1 MHYFEKCGRFGLI
14 VKSSNIYVD
23 KCLKILDIFS
33 NKVFLKYTL
42 IPSLPLLILAV
53 ITIDPYLWVGSEL
66 HHFYIELF
74 AVILSGVIAFYY
86 ILHARN
92 LNDKFSLF
100 IGIGFAVSASI
111 DLLHVAVSFGL
122 MEHVDFLKYFIPQTW
137 FAGRIFLS
145 SMLLVAIAKYSFLFP
160 DEMVMRKVNENVRK
174 SDKIANTRSI
184 SESEQKKKNEVKLQ
198 KNLIIYLI
206 FLGVIAGSIAMVS
219 FVMVFPASVLD
230 EYSIHRP
237 YEIPPLVLFVLALFF
252 FYKKK
257 LYLKKDV
264 IYKGILIYLIIDIFS
279 QIIMSYSIQSFDTAH
294 NVAHV
299 LKDLGYFVNIIALA
313 ISGIRYTINL
323 HERNELIQS
332 QYEQIKE
339 SEKLKDEFINVAAH
353 ELRTPIQPILALS
366 IFLYNKNGTI
376 EEYKEHIEIIIK
388 NSKRLQKLSEEILD
402 AARIESRSLN
412 LNLQKFDIIS
422 VMHAMIR
429 DYANQINCD
438 NVTMKFFH
446 ENTEID
452 LDLEVDKLKR
462 RLFVYADKDRIN
474 QVISNVLINSIKFTK
489 QGNIDVGVRK
499 GDNRIFVRIKDS
511 GPGIDRDILPRLF
524 DKFVTGSPSG
534 TGLGLYICRNIIEA
548 HGGNIWAENNN
559 ENKGAT
565 FTFTL
570 PMVSQR

>member
-1 MHYFEKCGRFGLI
+1 MSDVMNNGSLDLYLIEKCYKFLE
-14 VKSSNIYVD
+14 
-23 KCLKILDIFS
+23 IFS
-33 NKVFLKYTL
+33 NKIFLKYTL
-42 IPSLPLLILAV
+42 IPSILLILLAV
-53 ITIDPYLWVGSEL
+53 ISADPYLWLGSEL

-111 DLLHVAVSFGL
+111 DLLHVAVSYGL

-160 DEMVMRKVNENVRK
+160 DELVTHKVDTKASKTDNNTNTK
-174 SDKIANTRSI
+174 SFLDNDR
-184 SESEQKKKNEVKLQ
+184 KKKYEEKLQ

-206 FLGVIAGSIAMVS
+206 LLAAIAGSIAGVS
-219 FVMVFPASVLD
+219 FIMIFPASVVD

-237 YEIPPLVLFVLALFF
+237 YEIPPLVIFLLALFF

-264 IYKGILIYLIIDIFS
+264 IYKGILLYLVIDIFS

-313 ISGIRYTINL
+313 ISGIRFTLNL
-323 HERNELIQS
+323 KERNELIQK
-332 QYEQIKE
+332 QYEKIKE
-339 SEKLKDEFINVAAH
+339 SEKLKDEFINIAAH

-366 IFLYNKNGTI
+366 IFLYKKNGNI
-376 EEYKEHIEIIIK
+376 DEYKEHLEIIIK

-402 AARIESRSLN
+402 AARIESRTLSLN
-412 LNLQKFDIIS
+412 LEKFDIIP
-422 VMHAMIR
+422 VLHTMIR
-429 DYANQINCD
+429 DYTNQIGD
-438 NVTMKFFH
+438 TNVT
-446 ENTEID
+446 ID
-452 LDLEVDKLKR
+452 LYYENVQIDLNKGVNGSKHSLV
-462 RLFVYADKDRIN
+462 VYADKDRIH
-474 QVISNVLINSIKFTK
+474 QVLSNILINAIKFTEK
-489 QGNIDVGVRK
+489 GNIEVGVKR
-499 GDNRIFVRIKDS
+499 GEDRIFIRVRDS
-511 GPGIDRDILPRLF
+511 GEGINKNVLSRLF
-524 DKFVTGSPSG
+524 NKFNTSSPSG

-548 HGGNIWAENNN
+548 HGGRIWAENNK
-559 ENKGAT
+559 ESKGAT

-570 PMVSQR
+570 PNIPQK

>member
-1 MHYFEKCGRFGLI
+1 MIEN
-14 VKSSNIYVD
+14 SSNVCVD
-23 KCLKILDIFS
+23 KCFNILDIFS
-33 NKVFLKYTL
+33 NKIFLKYTL
-42 IPSLPLLILAV
+42 IPSIPLLLLAV
-53 ITIDPYLWVGSEL
+53 ITVDPYLWIGSEL

-122 MEHVDFLKYFIPQTW
+122 MENVDFLKYFIPQTW

-160 DEMVMRKVNENVRK
+160 DEMVTKKANSNSNVGK
-174 SDKIANTRSI
+174 NDKITSTRSF
-184 SESEQKKKNEVKLQ
+184 SENEEKRKNEDKLQ
-198 KNLIIYLI
+198 KNLIVYLI
-206 FLGVIAGSIAMVS
+206 FLGAIAGSIAMIS
-219 FVMVFPASVLD
+219 FVIVFPASVVD

-237 YEIPPLVLFVLALFF
+237 YEIPPLVLFMLALFF

-323 HERNELIQS
+323 RERNELIQS

-339 SEKLKDEFINVAAH
+339 SEKLKDEFINIAAH

-412 LNLQKFDIIS
+412 LNLEKFDIIS
-422 VMHAMIR
+422 VMHTMIR

-438 NVTMKFFH
+438 NVTIKFFH

-452 LDLEVDKLKR
+452 LDLEVGELQR

-474 QVISNVLINSIKFTK
+474 QVMSNVLINSIKFTK

-524 DKFVTGSPSG
+524 DKFITGSPSG

-548 HGGNIWAENNN
+548 HGGTIWAENND

-570 PMVSQR
+570 PMVSQV

>member
-1 MHYFEKCGRFGLI
+1 MISKAPTT
-14 VKSSNIYVD
+14 YVD
-23 KCLKILDIFS
+23 KCLNVLDIFS
-33 NKVFLKYTL
+33 NKIFIKYTL
-42 IPSLPLLILAV
+42 IPSIPLLLLA
-53 ITIDPYLWVGSEL
+53 IIAIDPYLWVGSEL

-111 DLLHVAVSFGL
+111 DLLHVGVSFGL
-122 MEHVDFLKYFIPQTW
+122 MERVDFLKYFIPQTW

-145 SMLLVAIAKYSFLFP
+145 SMLLVAIAKYSYLFH
-160 DEMVMRKVNENVRK
+160 DEMVTK
-174 SDKIANTRSI
+174 KINANTKNNNRFVDAPSYLNRD
-184 SESEQKKKNEVKLQ
+184 QKRKYEDKLQ
-198 KNLIIYLI
+198 RNLIIYLI
-206 FLGVIAGSIAMVS
+206 FLGVVAGSIAMVS
-219 FVMVFPASVLD
+219 FVMIFPASVLD
-230 EYSIHRP
+230 EYSVHRP
-237 YEIPPLVLFVLALFF
+237 YEIPPLILFVLALVF

-323 HERNELIQS
+323 RERNELIQN

-339 SEKLKDEFINVAAH
+339 SEKLKDEFINIAAH

-376 EEYKEHIEIIIK
+376 DEYKEHIEIIIK

-412 LNLQKFDIIS
+412 LNLEKFDIIS
-422 VMHAMIR
+422 VMHTMVR
-429 DYANQINCD
+429 DYTNQINGN
-438 NVTMKFFH
+438 NVTIKFFH
-446 ENTEID
+446 ENTE
-452 LDLEVDKLKR
+452 LDLNLDMDKQKKT
-462 RLFVYADKDRIN
+462 LFVYADRDRIN
-474 QVISNVLINSIKFTK
+474 QVMSNVLINSIKFTK
-489 QGNIDVGVRK
+489 QGNINVDIKK
-499 GDNRIFVRIKDS
+499 GDNYIFVRIKDS
-511 GPGIDRDILPRLF
+511 GPGIAQDILPRLF
-524 DKFVTGSPSG
+524 DKFITGSPSG
-534 TGLGLYICRNIIEA
+534 TGLGLYICKNIIEA
-548 HGGNIWAENNN
+548 HGGSIWAENND

-570 PMVSQR
+570 PMVS

>member
-1 MHYFEKCGRFGLI
+1 M
-14 VKSSNIYVD
+14 
-23 KCLKILDIFS
+23 LDIFS
-33 NKVFLKYTL
+33 NKIFLKYTL
-42 IPSLPLLILAV
+42 LPSIPLLLLAV
-53 ITIDPYLWVGSEL
+53 ISVDPYLWVGSEL

-160 DEMVMRKVNENVRK
+160 DELATKMPHEIK
-174 SDKIANTRSI
+174 
-184 SESEQKKKNEVKLQ
+184 KKKNDKIVDTGSFLDNDQKREYEDKLQ

-206 FLGVIAGSIAMVS
+206 FLGAIAGSIAMIS
-219 FVMVFPASVLD
+219 FVMIFPASVLD
-230 EYSIHRP
+230 EYSVHRP

-257 LYLKKDV
+257 LYLKKDI

-279 QIIMSYSIQSFDTAH
+279 QIIMSYSLQSFDTAH

-313 ISGIRYTINL
+313 ISGIRYTMNL
-323 HERNELIQS
+323 RERNELIQN
-332 QYEQIKE
+332 QYEKIKE
-339 SEKLKDEFINVAAH
+339 SEKLKDEFINIAAH

-376 EEYKEHIEIIIK
+376 EQYKEHMEIIIK

-402 AARIESRSLN
+402 AARIESRTLHLN
-412 LNLQKFDIIS
+412 LEKFDIIS
-422 VMHAMIR
+422 VVHTMIR
-429 DYANQINCD
+429 DYTNQINCN
-438 NVTMKFFH
+438 NVTIRFSH
-446 ENTEID
+446 ENIEID
-452 LDLEVDKLKR
+452 LDLDTAKQKR
-462 RLFVYADKDRIN
+462 RLLVYADKDRIN
-474 QVISNVLINSIKFTK
+474 QVMSNILINSIKFT
-489 QGNIDVGVRK
+489 QHGVIEVGIRRG
-499 GDNRIFVRIKDS
+499 GDRIFVRVKDS

-524 DKFVTGSPSG
+524 DKFITGSPSG
-534 TGLGLYICRNIIEA
+534 TGLGLYICRNIVEA
-548 HGGNIWAENNN
+548 HGGSIWAENNDDD
-559 ENKGAT
+559 KGAT

-570 PMVSQR
+570 PMVSQA

>member
-1 MHYFEKCGRFGLI
+1 MMN
-14 VKSSNIYVD
+14 KSLNIYLLD
-23 KCLKILDIFS
+23 KCFKVLDIFS
-33 NKVFLKYTL
+33 NKIFLKYTL
-42 IPSLPLLILAV
+42 IPSIPLLLLAI
-53 ITIDPYLWVGSEL
+53 ITVDPYLWVGSEL

-111 DLLHVAVSFGL
+111 DLLHVAVSYGL
-122 MEHVDFLKYFIPQTW
+122 MERADFLKYFIPQTW

-160 DEMVMRKVNENVRK
+160 EELVTRKVDANANKTEKIINTK
-174 SDKIANTRSI
+174 SFLDHD
-184 SESEQKKKNEVKLQ
+184 QKKKYEDKLQ

-206 FLGVIAGSIAMVS
+206 FLAAIAGSIAMVS
-219 FVMVFPASVLD
+219 FIMVFPASVVD
-230 EYSIHRP
+230 DYSIHRP
-237 YEIPPLVLFVLALFF
+237 YEIPPLILFALGLFF

-257 LYLKKDV
+257 LYLKQDI
-264 IYKGILIYLIIDIFS
+264 IYKGILIYLVIDIFS

-323 HERNELIQS
+323 KERNELIQN
-332 QYEQIKE
+332 QYEKIKE
-339 SEKLKDEFINVAAH
+339 SEKLKDEFINIAAH

-366 IFLYNKNGTI
+366 IFLYKKKGTI
-376 EEYKEHIEIIIK
+376 DEYKEHIEIIIK
-388 NSKRLQKLSEEILD
+388 NSKRLQKLSEQILD
-402 AARIESRSLN
+402 AARIESRTLSLN
-412 LNLQKFDIIS
+412 LEKFDIIY

-429 DYANQINCD
+429 DYANQIDCE
-438 NVTMKFFH
+438 NVTLKFYN
-446 ENTEID
+446 ENTEINLNAD
-452 LDLEVDKLKR
+452 INTENQGLY
-462 RLFVYADKDRIN
+462 VYADKDRIH
-474 QVISNVLINSIKFTK
+474 QVLANILINSIKFTK
-489 QGNIDVGVRK
+489 TGNIDVDVRR
-499 GDNRIFVRIKDS
+499 GDNCIFIRIKDS
-511 GPGIDRDILPRLF
+511 GSGIDKDVLPRLF
-524 DKFVTGSPSG
+524 DKFITGSPSG

-548 HGGNIWAENNN
+548 HGGIIWAENNDGS
-559 ENKGAT
+559 KGAT

-570 PMVSQR
+570 PMIPQQ

>member
-1 MHYFEKCGRFGLI
+1 MIIIPSDSYI
-14 VKSSNIYVD
+14 D
-23 KCLKILDIFS
+23 KCYRVLDIFS
-33 NKVFLKYTL
+33 NKIFLKYTL
-42 IPSLPLLILAV
+42 LPSIPLLLLAV
-53 ITIDPYLWVGSEL
+53 ISVDPYLWVGSEL

-74 AVILSGVIAFYY
+74 AVILSSVIAFYY

-111 DLLHVAVSFGL
+111 DLLHVTVSFGL

-160 DEMVMRKVNENVRK
+160 DELATKRPHEIK
-174 SDKIANTRSI
+174 
-184 SESEQKKKNEVKLQ
+184 KKKNDKIVDTGSFLDNDQKREYEDKLQ

-206 FLGVIAGSIAMVS
+206 FLGVIAGSIAMIS
-219 FVMVFPASVLD
+219 FVMIFPASVLD
-230 EYSIHRP
+230 EYSVHRP

-257 LYLKKDV
+257 LYLKKDI

-323 HERNELIQS
+323 RERNELIQS
-332 QYEQIKE
+332 QYEDIKE
-339 SEKLKDEFINVAAH
+339 SEKLKDEFINIAAH

-366 IFLYNKNGTI
+366 IFLYNKNGNI
-376 EEYKEHIEIIIK
+376 EQYKEHMEIIIK

-402 AARIESRSLN
+402 AARIESRTLHLN
-412 LNLQKFDIIS
+412 LEKFDIIS
-422 VMHAMIR
+422 VVHTMIR
-429 DYANQINCD
+429 DYTNQINCN
-438 NVTMKFFH
+438 NVTIRFSH

-452 LDLEVDKLKR
+452 LNLDIAKQKR
-462 RLFVYADKDRIN
+462 GLLVYADKDRIN
-474 QVISNVLINSIKFTK
+474 QVMSNILINSIKFTQ
-489 QGNIDVGVRK
+489 QGVIEVGIRR
-499 GDNRIFVRIKDS
+499 GEDRIFVRIKDS

-524 DKFVTGSPSG
+524 DKFITGSPSG

-548 HGGNIWAENNN
+548 HGGSIWAENNDDD
-559 ENKGAT
+559 KGAT

-570 PMVSQR
+570 PMISQP

>member
-1 MHYFEKCGRFGLI
+1 MYIG
-14 VKSSNIYVD
+14 KSFQV
-23 KCLKILDIFS
+23 LDLFS
-33 NKVFLKYTL
+33 NKIFLKYTL
-42 IPSLPLLILAV
+42 VPSIPLILLAI
-53 ITIDPYLWVGSEL
+53 ITVDPHLWVGSEL

-111 DLLHVAVSFGL
+111 DLLHVAVSYGF
-122 MEHVDFLKYFIPQTW
+122 MEDAAFLKYFIPQTW

-160 DEMVMRKVNENVRK
+160 DEIVTKNP
-174 SDKIANTRSI
+174 RSQVTFNAKLTDSPSNLDRDQI
-184 SESEQKKKNEVKLQ
+184 KKYEDKLQ

-206 FLGVIAGSIAMVS
+206 ILGGIAGSIALVS
-219 FVMVFPASVLD
+219 FIMVFPASVLD
-230 EYSIHRP
+230 DYSVHRP
-237 YEIPPLVLFVLALFF
+237 YEIPPLILFVLALFF

-264 IYKGILIYLIIDIFS
+264 IYKGILIYLIIDVFS

-299 LKDLGYFVNIIALA
+299 LKDLGYFANIIALA
-313 ISGIRYTINL
+313 VSGIRYTISL
-323 HERNELIQS
+323 QERNELIQN
-332 QYEQIKE
+332 QYEKIKE
-339 SEKLKDEFINVAAH
+339 SEKLKDEFINIAAH

-366 IFLYNKNGTI
+366 IFLYDKSGNI
-376 EEYKEHIEIIIK
+376 EKYKEHIEIIIK

-412 LNLQKFDIIS
+412 LNLEIFDIIP
-422 VMHAMIR
+422 VMHTLIK
-429 DYANQINCD
+429 DYINHINCE
-438 NVTMKFFH
+438 NVRLKLFY
-446 ENTEID
+446 ESNE
-452 LDLEVDKLKR
+452 LDLNMDIEKQNV
-462 RLFVYADKDRIN
+462 RLFVNADRNRII
-474 QVISNVLINSIKFTK
+474 QVISNVLINSIRFTK
-489 QGNIDVGVRK
+489 IGNIDIAIKK
-499 GDNRIFVRIKDS
+499 GDGQIFVRIKDS
-511 GPGIDRDILPRLF
+511 GPGIDKEILPRLF
-524 DKFVTGSPSG
+524 EKFMTGSSSG

-548 HGGNIWAENNN
+548 HGGSIWAENND
-559 ENKGAT
+559 ESKGAT

-570 PMVSQR
+570 PMLYQQ

>member
-1 MHYFEKCGRFGLI
+1 MMNNPFD
-14 VKSSNIYVD
+14 IYILD
-23 KCLKILDIFS
+23 KCFKVLDIFS
-33 NKVFLKYTL
+33 NKIFLKYTL
-42 IPSLPLLILAV
+42 IPSIPLLLLAI
-53 ITIDPYLWVGSEL
+53 ITVDPYLWVGSEL

-111 DLLHVAVSFGL
+111 DLLHVAVSYGL
-122 MEHVDFLKYFIPQTW
+122 MERADFLKYFIPQTW

-160 DEMVMRKVNENVRK
+160 EELVIQKVDANANK
-174 SDKIANTRSI
+174 SEKIINTKSFLDHD
-184 SESEQKKKNEVKLQ
+184 QKKKYEDKLQ

-206 FLGVIAGSIAMVS
+206 FLAAIAGSIAMVS
-219 FVMVFPASVLD
+219 FIMVFPASVVD
-230 EYSIHRP
+230 DYSIHRP
-237 YEIPPLVLFVLALFF
+237 YEIPPLILFVLALFF

-257 LYLKKDV
+257 LYLKKDI
-264 IYKGILIYLIIDIFS
+264 IYKGILIYLVIDIFS

-323 HERNELIQS
+323 KERNELIQN
-332 QYEQIKE
+332 QYEKIKE
-339 SEKLKDEFINVAAH
+339 SEKLKDEFINIAAH

-366 IFLYNKNGTI
+366 IFLYKKNGTI
-376 EEYKEHIEIIIK
+376 DEYKEHIEIIIK
-388 NSKRLQKLSEEILD
+388 NSKRLQKLSEQILD
-402 AARIESRSLN
+402 AARIESRTLSLN
-412 LNLQKFDIIS
+412 LEKFDIIS
-422 VMHAMIR
+422 VMHVMIR
-429 DYANQINCD
+429 DYANQIDCD
-438 NVTMKFFH
+438 NVTLKFYN

-452 LDLEVDKLKR
+452 LNADINIEKQGLY
-462 RLFVYADKDRIN
+462 VYADKDRIH
-474 QVISNVLINSIKFTK
+474 QVLSNILINSIKFTK
-489 QGNIDVGVRK
+489 KGNIDVDVRR
-499 GDNRIFVRIKDS
+499 GDNRIFIRIKDS
-511 GPGIDRDILPRLF
+511 GCGIDKDVLPRLF
-524 DKFVTGSPSG
+524 DKFITGSPSG

-548 HGGNIWAENNN
+548 HGGIIWAENNGGS
-559 ENKGAT
+559 KGAT

-570 PMVSQR
+570 PMIPQQ